1 MRALT
6 LVGDRKID
14 LVSLPER
21 PAAPGPGDAQVRVR
35 ALGVSHPDLWGY
47 RGVALFKRLAAGDD
61 VTWVPPGNPVVAY
74 GALTCATRK
83 ACRDGCDNNVG
94 GIMGF
99 RVDGFAPDVITM
111 PGRLII
117 KAPAGIA
124 MRDLITTVGDDRKAD
139 KAQAL
144 GAERAINDRTGRFEQ
159 MVRKIAGNKIAGNKI
174 AGNKLTGK
182 KGIDV
187 VLEHTG
193 ADALPGSLL
202 PLKRRGRLAACGAA
216 STPTVTFNLM
226 PPFKQRYKIFG
237 SFGTSIANTCTSLNK
252 AAASCQ

>member
-14 LVSLPER
+14 LVSLPGR
-21 PAAPGPGDAQVRVR
+21 PPGPGDAQVRVR
-35 ALGVSHPDLWGY
+35 ALGVNLPDLSGY
-47 RGVALFKRLAAGDD
+47 RGVAFFKRLAAGDD
-61 VTWVPPGNPVVAY
+61 VTWVPPGNPVVVY

-83 ACRDGCDNNVG
+83 ACRDGCDKNVG

-99 RVDGFAPDVITM
+99 HVDGFAPDVITM

-124 MRDLITTVGDDRKAD
+124 MRDLITTVGDDPKAD

-144 GAERAINDRTGRFEQ
+144 GAEHAINDRTVRFEQ
-159 MVRKIAGNKIAGNKI
+159 MVRKIAGNKIAGNK
-174 AGNKLTGK
+174 LTRK
-182 KGIDV
+182 QGIDV

-193 ADALPGSLL
+193 SLL
-202 PLKRRGRLAACGAA
+202 PLQRCGRLAACGAA
-216 STPTVTFNLM
+216 SAPTVTFNLM
-226 PPFKQRYKIFG
+226 PLFKQLYKIFG
-237 SFGTSIANTCTSLNK
+237 SFGTSIANTYTSLNK